1 VQPQMIVAALASTLL
16 LAAMIAIVLGS
27 LTVWRY
33 GLGSWR
39 HGVPAVPYE
48 PRTLVPWNV
57 LDLLAVL
64 LIMIAVE
71 GTTALVT
78 NWLHPSDA
86 DTKSS
91 SLIEGL
97 APDRSTVNE
106 LPDVEVLQEVDEPEE
121 ALPPRVSLEDVP
133 PLLVGRLLG
142 PLLAL
147 MFLRRRAGATWRDL
161 GFSTE
166 HLASDIRLG
175 VCAFLAIAP
184 PVYALQGLLQFIFP
198 GQHPMIDLIENR
210 PSPLML
216 GLLSFLIVLVAPLTE
231 ELIIRVFLQGWLE
244 TFGNRED
251 DLEPRRIPLGLVP
264 ILISSSTFAAL
275 HAGYGPDPIPIFILA
290 LGLGYVYSRTHR
302 IWPGLVLHMSL
313 NGSSTVALMLAL
325 AIGEPPT

>member
-1 VQPQMIVAALASTLL
+1 MQPQMIVAALASTLL
-16 LAAMIAIVLGS
+16 LAAMIAIVIGS
-27 LTVWRY
+27 ISVWRY
-33 GLGSWR
+33 CLSSWR
-39 HGVPAVPYE
+39 SGVPAVPYE
-48 PRTLVPWNV
+48 PRSPVPWNV

-71 GTTALVT
+71 GTTALVS
-78 NWLHPSDA
+78 NWLNPSDS
-86 DTKSS
+86 DTEST
-91 SLIEGL
+91 SLFEGL

-106 LPDVEVLQEVDEPEE
+106 LPDVEVPLDADEPAE
-121 ALPPRVSLEDVP
+121 ALSPRVSLEDVP

-147 MFLRRRAGATWRDL
+147 LFLRRRAGATWRDL

-166 HLASDIRLG
+166 HLAADIRLG
-175 VCAFLAIAP
+175 LCAFLAIAP

-198 GQHPMIDLIENR
+198 GQHPMIDLIEDQ
-210 PSPLML
+210 PSPAML
-216 GLLSFLIVLVAPLTE
+216 GLLSILIVLVAPLTE

-244 TFGNRED
+244 RFGSSEE
-251 DLEPRRIPLGLVP
+251 DLEPRRMPLGLVP
-264 ILISSSTFAAL
+264 ILISSTIFAAL

-302 IWPGLVLHMSL
+302 IWPGLVLHLSL